1 MTVSAELRAI
11 PAEPRGPV
19 VEMIVFPPSL
29 RDRLADVRA
38 SVLSRFQDASD
49 SLRRGGD
56 LAVFRGQIS
65 RIRAWVREPS
75 AELSAVRRSAMR
87 VVLSLLG
94 VFAVFGAGSAL
105 AYSLYSLINLRRDLG
120 QAVSRGR
127 SFLAA
132 TPLGKN
138 PEGASGAQPVDTG
151 DEVAELSRTVEMLGA
166 VTGSLAYAREGM
178 GKLSR
183 DARLI
188 AAAAEKTVEAA
199 RGQAEAATE
208 AAKGLPGIA
217 RTVSMAAESATRG
230 LAVTREGS
238 RSMERFLER
247 IHANVEGTRT
257 VEQSTSRIE
266 EVVSLIGDVADQTE
280 LLSLNA
286 AIEAARAGEAGRGFT
301 VVAQQVRKLADR
313 SARAAS
319 EISELI
325 QSVLGVVNRISVD
338 SREALESVQA
348 RQRDLE
354 VVSRSILDMAELAG
368 TAAKEVAPTGA
379 AIERISALASANA
392 RGAQDLRTAGMA
404 LQDSVEQLARG
415 LSSAAGLGPGSE
427 IGPALAEGA
436 PAVRAGPSTLAIA
449 PVIEP
454 APTALF
460 IESDRDLVELPPA
473 EDAFPV
479 EEAPVTAGEDLEEL
493 EPVKE

>member
-1 MTVSAELRAI
+1 M
-11 PAEPRGPV
+11 
-19 VEMIVFPPSL
+19 
-29 RDRLADVRA
+29 
-38 SVLSRFQDASD
+38 
-49 SLRRGGD
+49 
-56 LAVFRGQIS
+56 FRGQIS

-105 AYSLYSLINLRRDLG
+105 AYSLYSLINLRRDLR

-132 TPLGKN
+132 TPLGQN

-166 VTGSLAYAREGM
+166 VTGGLAHAREGM

-199 RGQAEAATE
+199 RGQAEAAAE

-230 LAVTREGS
+230 LAVTREGG

-247 IHANVEGTRT
+247 IRANVEGTRT

-354 VVSRSILDMAELAG
+354 GVSRSILDMAELAG

-415 LSSAAGLGPGSE
+415 LSSAAGLGPGPRSARPWPR
-427 IGPALAEGA
+427 GRPRCALDHR
-436 PAVRAGPSTLAIA
+436 PSPSLLSSSRPRQPCSSRATGILSSSRRQRMPSLSRRLLSRQARTWKSSSRSRSRSVGRA
-449 PVIEP
+449 
-454 APTALF
+454 
-460 IESDRDLVELPPA
+460 R
-473 EDAFPV
+473 
-479 EEAPVTAGEDLEEL
+479 G
-493 EPVKE
+493 